1 MGSRAVCGRRRLCR
15 ADADGRASLAC
26 LQAYSGRVSGDSGG
40 FLQSTD
46 QKINNHEKR
55 KLDGEYIYHQMNLKE
70 AYHNQGENQFKQI
83 DNDIGQM
90 VNENTGYL
98 VTVGSD
104 SYQNLAGWTKY
115 QDSRENT
122 EI

>member
-1 MGSRAVCGRRRLCR
+1 
-15 ADADGRASLAC
+15 
-26 LQAYSGRVSGDSGG
+26 
-40 FLQSTD
+40 
-46 QKINNHEKR
+46 
-55 KLDGEYIYHQMNLKE
+55 MNLKE

-104 SYQNLAGWTKY
+104 SYQYRAGRTGVVVF
-115 QDSRENT
+115 R
-122 EI
+122 